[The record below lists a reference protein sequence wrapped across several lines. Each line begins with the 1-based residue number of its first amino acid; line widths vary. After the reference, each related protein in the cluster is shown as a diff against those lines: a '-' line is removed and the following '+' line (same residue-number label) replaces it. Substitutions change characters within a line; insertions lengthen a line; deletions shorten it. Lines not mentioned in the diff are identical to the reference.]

1 MKFYYLSKNN
11 SNTILYNWNQ
21 FQEVPDISKINL
33 WRFFFF
39 FFQLNWHNE
48 VTLISVKPSE
58 FSIEWTL
65 YHHWIIFTYGVSCFS
80 LFLVINLLLI
90 FVDSTFYSFLG
101 SFLRLLCWCWKQ
113 LVNITVKMTGVNW
126 ESSIK
131 TLMIWICQDIVSLQH
146 IWWHFCMTV
155 SESLW
160 MKKGIVTLLLWI
172 LLNGFIH
179 SLLQLTFFIGL
190 FYNLHCLAKRV
201 RRHDRNSLLCADTLF
216 FFSSC
221 NIL

>member
-1 MKFYYLSKNN
+1 MNN
-11 SNTILYNWNQ
+11 SKTILYNWNQ
-21 FQEVPDISKINL
+21 
-33 WRFFFF
+33 
-39 FFQLNWHNE
+39 FQLNWHNE
-48 VTLISVKPSE
+48 VTLISVKPTE
-58 FSIEWTL
+58 YSIEWTL
-65 YHHWIIFTYGVSCFS
+65 YYHRIIFTYVVSCFS
-80 LFLVINLLLI
+80 LFLVINLVLI
-90 FVDSTFYSFLG
+90 FTDSTVYSFLG

-160 MKKGIVTLLLWI
+160 MKKGIVTLMLWV

-190 FYNLHCLAKRV
+190 FYNLHYLAIRV
-201 RRHDRNSLLCADTLF
+201 RSMIGILFCIQTHCFSFLVVIFCNSSFHETKCPFCIGYYNLKA
-216 FFSSC
+216 
-221 NIL
+221 